1 MSDSTY
7 PLLPKIS
14 DDTAPFWQGCK
25 ERRLLFQK
33 CSECGHVRY
42 PASFG
47 CPQCLSPRN
56 TWIESKGRGSIY
68 SFVVFQRAFH
78 PSMADRIPYTVAVV
92 EIEEGPSF
100 LTNIVAATRQRYTA
114 DKKPDFN
121 GKMPSMGC
129 RFRCFGQSRKAKN
142 ENCDSSGD
150 AYFLHVHLLVLAFP

>member
-100 LTNIVAATRQRYTA
+100 LTNIVGCDPTEVHCGQKVRLQWENAIDGLPLPMFRPV
-114 DKKPDFN
+114 KE
-121 GKMPSMGC
+121 GK
-129 RFRCFGQSRKAKN
+129 
-142 ENCDSSGD
+142 E
-150 AYFLHVHLLVLAFP
+150 